1 MKMLPSVPA
10 APYLM
15 FFFKKGYYICT
26 LFLNVKG
33 LLKVYNTH
41 IKGLEGMH

>member
-1 MKMLPSVPA
+1 MLSSVPA
-10 APYLM
+10 TLYLI
-15 FFFKKGYYICT
+15 FFFIKGHYICT

-41 IKGLEGMH
+41 IKGLEGMR